1 MADFDNPFDAAVAMA
16 DEVILCHMG
25 ITAVITSGQLEG
37 KTLRGVFDDP
47 EKISFVA
54 GGVRFE
60 DSSPSLFV
68 KTADITGLRRLDTL
82 EVGGDLFRVD
92 RITQDDGGCC
102 YIRLQRCDSSRGDIS
117 TGRYYES
124 S

>member
-1 MADFDNPFDAAVAMA
+1 MADFDNPFDAAVTMA
-16 DEVILCHMG
+16 DAVILCHMG
-25 ITAVITSGQLEG
+25 ITTVITSGQLEG

-92 RITQDDGGCC
+92 RITPDDGGCC

-117 TGRYYES
+117 TGRYYERP
-124 S
+124 

>member
-92 RITQDDGGCC
+92 
-102 YIRLQRCDSSRGDIS
+102 
-117 TGRYYES
+117 
-124 S
+124 

>member
-25 ITAVITSGQLEG
+25 IAAVITSGQLEG
-37 KTLRGVFDDP
+37 KTFRGVFDDP
-47 EKISFVA
+47 ENISFIA

-68 KTADITGLRRLDTL
+68 KTADILGLRRQDTL
-82 EVGGDLFRVD
+82 TIGGESFRVD
-92 RITQDDGGCC
+92 RITPDDVGGC
-102 YIRLQRCDSSRGDIS
+102 YIRLQRFPGDIC
-117 TGRYYES
+117 TGRYYERS
-124 S
+124 

>member
-47 EKISFVA
+47 EKF
-54 GGVRFE
+54 R
-60 DSSPSLFV
+60 SLPEEY
-68 KTADITGLRRLDTL
+68 GLKILHRLCL
-82 EVGGDLFRVD
+82 
-92 RITQDDGGCC
+92 
-102 YIRLQRCDSSRGDIS
+102 
-117 TGRYYES
+117 
-124 S
+124 